1 MPAWVCACACVCV
14 CACQLRPQASWPKST
29 RACMLE
35 VCSSCV
41 CVCVCVGTSLLVD
54 CTNTYTVCLSP
65 PLLAPWRS
73 QLICRLMANQCA
85 ANVSNGAAAVPH
97 TITVS
102 LGSFILTTAPSSSS
116 SSSSS
121 SGLSTCWWHLNE
133 FCTFV
138 VDFGVLR

>member
-1 MPAWVCACACVCV
+1 MSICLGGCAPVRVCVCV
-14 CACQLRPQASWPKST
+14 RASFAHKPVGQNLHV
-29 RACMLE
+29 RACLRY
-35 VCSSCV
+35 VHPV
-41 CVCVCVGTSLLVD
+41 CVCVCVGTSLPVD
-54 CTNTYTVCLSP
+54 CTNTYTVCLSH
-65 PLLAPWRS
+65 PLLRPLWRS

-121 SGLSTCWWHLNE
+121 SGLSTC
-133 FCTFV
+133 
-138 VDFGVLR
+138 